1 MALITWSDEYLLNI
15 EEIDLQH
22 KKLLLIA
29 QELYE
34 VTQGSLENYK
44 LSMSKIIKKLTDYTV
59 YHFNHEEQ
67 FMRNY
72 GYELADFHKSQH
84 DNFVREITSQI
95 EKLDDASTSD
105 GQKFYDYLVKWIL
118 NHIARSDKTWANAIR
133 SKL

>member
-44 LSMSKIIKKLTDYTV
+44 LSMSKIIKKLTIPLKFFQNIEDEGILPNAFCEASNTLIPATD
-59 YHFNHEEQ
+59 
-67 FMRNY
+67 M
-72 GYELADFHKSQH
+72 
-84 DNFVREITSQI
+84 ITT
-95 EKLDDASTSD
+95 K
-105 GQKFYDYLVKWIL
+105 K
-118 NHIARSDKTWANAIR
+118 
-133 SKL
+133 